1 MTMLGLVMVSDM
13 EKHTVVRMKIL
24 PDGSRKILS
33 ETVKEVEVKKDES

>member
-33 ETVKEVEVKKDES
+33 KTIKVVVKKDES

>member
-1 MTMLGLVMVSDM
+1 MTMLGLVVSDM

-33 ETVKEVEVKKDES
+33 KTIKEVEVKKDES